1 MTLILAC
8 LSPVLV
14 VHYIG
19 AGPFP
24 FSRVR
29 FSLSRPPPASAGL
42 HVPLGVPCMYILYTC
57 VRRRGHGAAPSSSE
71 RAARDRAAEPRAPG
85 ASSAPSRRG
94 GLRRQGYV
102 GATKG
107 RRATVVREKS
117 FLDCKAEAGRPPF
130 VAGRPRLAGAGAA
143 VGSRPPR
150 GSGSNSVSVWIVSVR
165 RVLRADAARSL
176 RLSSLSL
183 SLSRSLY
190 VVSGPLSGQHT
201 RGISG
206 CGLLLP
212 P

>member
-1 MTLILAC
+1 MLAQA
-8 LSPVLV
+8 LFHFHVS
-14 VHYIG
+14 
-19 AGPFP
+19 AFP
-24 FSRVR
+24 FHSPRR
-29 FSLSRPPPASAGL
+29 HSAGL

-176 RLSSLSL
+176 RLSSLSSRCPAPSPPSLSL